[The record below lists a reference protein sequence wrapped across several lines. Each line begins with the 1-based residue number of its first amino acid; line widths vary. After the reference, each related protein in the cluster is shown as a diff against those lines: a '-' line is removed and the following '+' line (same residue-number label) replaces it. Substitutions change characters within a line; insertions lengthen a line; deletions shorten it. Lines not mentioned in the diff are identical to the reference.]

1 MKVGTLLKSLD
12 YDDVGVVY
20 KTTRSQIFIHWGKSN
35 KKESIYIMDLN
46 KWIIGG
52 YLKVIETRR
61 TDHEQST
68 D

>member
-1 MKVGTLLKSLD
+1 VKVGTLLKSLD

-35 KKESIYIMDLN
+35 KKESIYIPNLN
-46 KWIIGG
+46 KWIVGG
-52 YLKVIETRR
+52 YLKVIETEKE
-61 TDHEQST
+61 DHEQNT